1 MTRQIRRTFAKFT
14 EEIMDRYEGNIYSF
28 SEADE
33 RIEGYLDCLQDMGF
47 ITYTERLELSTEA
60 YEDLQAVK

>member
-1 MTRQIRRTFAKFT
+1 MTLQMKRKFWKFT
-14 EEIMDRYEGNIYSF
+14 EETMDNYEGNIYSF
-28 SEADE
+28 READE